1 MNHLDPLL
9 KPRSI
14 AVVGASQRETR
25 AGYIVMNNLLHGD
38 FKGAVMPVT
47 LKCTFALRP

>member
-14 AVVGASQRETR
+14 AVVGASQREMTGIYR
-25 AGYIVMNNLLHGD
+25 YEQFVARG
-38 FKGAVMPVT
+38 F
-47 LKCTFALRP
+47 